1 MFVEEIHISQVRPG
15 DTVEHLGH
23 LRTVGQKD
31 IRKDNFFGTQL
42 FGDSYKLGRDKVRR
56 VTLGLSS
63 REFDIVQRA
72 DGIQYACINAQA
84 VFFRAHRSG
93 TWVRTSVKPELEY
106 FTPAGT
112 ERITD
117 ADTNAPI
124 FTGHNLAEISA
135 YFKG

>member
-1 MFVEEIHISQVRPG
+1 MTSFTNLWCGQFSKCDGCKLQAECSTKPHELVPVVINGVSVDRWAE
-15 DTVEHLGH
+15 
-23 LRTVGQKD
+23 RT
-31 IRKDNFFGTQL
+31 RKMIARELTAQ
-42 FGDSYKLGRDKVRR
+42 
-56 VTLGLSS
+56 

-72 DGIQYACINAQA
+72 DGIQYACINEQA

-117 ADTNAPI
+117 VDTSAPV
-124 FTGHNLAEISA
+124 FTGHNLSEISA